1 MVAAPTCRPLSGRTR
16 AASPGPGPA
25 GRRRP
30 ALRPGPAKALLGA
43 DRPAGGVQGDH
54 PLQLGAG
61 GQGWGHE
68 GHPGDGLVAAEGRHP
83 HRGPAGQLEP
93 DAGHLLAGQPR
104 QQQPGAGPPRQAVPL
119 GDDAAVA
126 VLPDGRVVSGG
137 GEGRMLVW
145 EATTRRQITQL
156 ACSAIRLAAA
166 EASRGETSLVVA
178 HAGQGFS
185 VWSTTKP
192 GSTEA
197 LAN

>member
-1 MVAAPTCRPLSGRTR
+1 VRWDRDAGRWFAFVLVACAVVSL
-16 AASPGPGPA
+16 APA
-25 GRRRP
+25 GRGGDTKATQGTGWLRPKVATLTGARP
-30 ALRPGPAKALLGA
+30 ASSNRTLATSSRASPDSSSPE
-43 DRPAGGVQGDH
+43 P
-54 PLQLGAG
+54 
-61 GQGWGHE
+61 
-68 GHPGDGLVAAEGRHP
+68 GRHD
-83 HRGPAGQLEP
+83 RQSRWVTT
-93 DAGHLLAGQPR
+93 PR
-104 QQQPGAGPPRQAVPL
+104 WRCCRTVGWS
-119 GDDAAVA
+119 AA
-126 VLPDGRVVSGG
+126 G